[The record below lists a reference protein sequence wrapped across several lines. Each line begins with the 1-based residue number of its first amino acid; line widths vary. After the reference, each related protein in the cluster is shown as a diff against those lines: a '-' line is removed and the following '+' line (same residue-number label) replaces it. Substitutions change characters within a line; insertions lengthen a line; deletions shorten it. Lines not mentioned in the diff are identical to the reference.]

1 MLCAAAEITCE
12 MKLIPMASVFSFAY
26 NPATVVAKTAEKW
39 RTGVHEQNIMCTLY
53 TVQ

>member
-12 MKLIPMASVFSFAY
+12 MKLIPVASVFSFAY
-26 NPATVVAKTAEKW
+26 KPETVVAKTAEKW
-39 RTGVHEQNIMCTLY
+39 RTCVHEQNIMCTLY

>member
-26 NPATVVAKTAEKW
+26 KPATVVAKTAEKW
-39 RTGVHEQNIMCTLY
+39 RTCAREQNIMCTLY